1 MQAVGAALDRAR
13 DVALV
18 RDRDLAEHA
27 HTEERRASE
36 GVTTLDT
43 EWEVDTVPLFDARA
57 RVLADLQARNHAT
70 AQAVSILEDAVS
82 AREWWADQWPEG
94 QVYVA
99 GLVAQDVQDG
109 LFETAGRWPLC
120 LSCSGP
126 EHSLYIQPDLGGPD
140 PVWVCEVSGD
150 VVAPAGWFGRLMLP
164 PRVRPH
170 PRRRELAPQG
180 AVARCARS
188 RSRHGR
194 RPIAGRAGSAAK
206 NRVASSPA
214 PSVRPTSAR

>member
-1 MQAVGAALDRAR
+1 VQPVRAALDRAR
-13 DVALV
+13 HVALL
-18 RDRDLAEHA
+18 RHA
-27 HTEERRASE
+27 NLEQHPHMGSVGLEPSPPPTHNGR
-36 GVTTLDT
+36 
-43 EWEVDTVPLFDARA
+43 VDTVPLFDARA

-109 LFETAGRWPLC
+109 LFETTGRWPLC
-120 LSCSGP
+120 LSCPGP

-150 VVAPAGWFGRLMLP
+150 VVAPLGGL
-164 PRVRPH
+164 
-170 PRRRELAPQG
+170 G
-180 AVARCARS
+180 D
-188 RSRHGR
+188 
-194 RPIAGRAGSAAK
+194 
-206 NRVASSPA
+206 
-214 PSVRPTSAR
+214 